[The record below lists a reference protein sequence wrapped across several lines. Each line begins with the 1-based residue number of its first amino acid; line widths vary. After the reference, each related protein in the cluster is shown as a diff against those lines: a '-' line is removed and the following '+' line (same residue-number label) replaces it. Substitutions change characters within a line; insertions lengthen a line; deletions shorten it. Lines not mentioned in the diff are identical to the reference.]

1 MIGIAVYFALGAACG
16 MGIGSAGLL
25 VTYLVI
31 AKGMN
36 QGDARLVNL
45 IFFICSGLAAAAV
58 HLRRRKVDK
67 ALCLRRIGRSG
78 RRALRQVHPVVRA
91 PSGVRDSSHHRGRGL
106 AHKAYRAGSLPPP
119 RKARKRFPGK
129 VTKAVCLTKI
139 QVIIIIYA
147 GVPGKTKLPTVSEE
161 ALASSRRRQLFA

>member
-45 IFFICSGLAAAAV
+45 IFFICSGLATAESGQSAV
-58 HLRRRKVDK
+58 SPPDDP
-67 ALCLRRIGRSG
+67 RRIGRSG

>member
-45 IFFICSGLAAAAV
+45 IFFICSGLAAAESGQSAV
-58 HLRRRKVDK
+58 SPPDDP
-67 ALCLRRIGRSG
+67 RRIGRGS

-91 PSGVRDSSHHRGRGL
+91 PSGFRDSSHHRGRGL
-106 AHKAYRAGSLPPP
+106 AHKACRAGSLPPP
-119 RKARKRFPGK
+119 RKARKRFPGR
-129 VTKAVCLTKI
+129 I
-139 QVIIIIYA
+139 
-147 GVPGKTKLPTVSEE
+147 KLF
-161 ALASSRRRQLFA
+161 QKD

>member
-67 ALCLRRIGRSG
+67 ALFLRLMTPPYREERS
-78 RRALRQVHPVVRA
+78 
-91 PSGVRDSSHHRGRGL
+91 
-106 AHKAYRAGSLPPP
+106 
-119 RKARKRFPGK
+119 ARS
-129 VTKAVCLTKI
+129 A
-139 QVIIIIYA
+139 
-147 GVPGKTKLPTVSEE
+147 
-161 ALASSRRRQLFA
+161 ASTSRRPRSVRHSGCF

>member
-25 VTYLVI
+25 VTYLR
-31 AKGMN
+31 ACG
-36 QGDARLVNL
+36 GCGPSPTAE
-45 IFFICSGLAAAAV
+45 SGQNAV
-58 HLRRRKVDK
+58 SPPDDP
-67 ALCLRRIGRSG
+67 RRIGRSG

-91 PSGVRDSSHHRGRGL
+91 PSGIRNSSHHRGRGL

>member
-45 IFFICSGLAAAAV
+45 IFFICSGLAAV

-67 ALCLRRIGRSG
+67 ALFLRLMIPAVSG
-78 RRALRQVHPVVRA
+78 GAVGALCGKYIPSSALRPAFGILLIIAGADSLIKLIAQALSRLRA
-91 PSGVRDSSHHRGRGL
+91 KRGKDSPE
-106 AHKAYRAGSLPPP
+106 K
-119 RKARKRFPGK
+119 
-129 VTKAVCLTKI
+129 
-139 QVIIIIYA
+139 
-147 GVPGKTKLPTVSEE
+147 
-161 ALASSRRRQLFA
+161 